1 MLRTLEGTVNSH
13 IATTSCKW
21 TSLVS
26 DHFLKNC
33 FASQWNTF
41 FNNSLTSDHRSNFSH
56 KLNHFLGQKSDIFFF
71 FSVLCMIKRKSQL
84 KCHRVQFLWCWQI
97 RTAYFNPADTSI
109 DTVICCKLFVL
120 IFNSTVLWDSPSTMR
135 CEKSLCFPSR
145 YESTLKTNRD
155 SPVQVLYMSPT
166 GSKERLCQRPSCKI
180 PSNKLFKQNIW
191 RKH

>member
-1 MLRTLEGTVNSH
+1 MS
-13 IATTSCKW
+13 TSSKRPLSKELFCFSVKYVFQKLSRQW
-21 TSLVS
+21 PLLQFLTQPQPLFRPKIW
-26 DHFLKNC
+26 HFL
-33 FASQWNTF
+33 
-41 FNNSLTSDHRSNFSH
+41 L
-56 KLNHFLGQKSDIFFF
+56 
-71 FSVLCMIKRKSQL
+71 FSVSCMIKRKSQL

-120 IFNSTVLWDSPSTMR
+120 IFNSAVLWDSPSTIR
-135 CEKSLCFPSR
+135 CEKSQCFPSR

-191 RKH
+191 RKHYHI